1 MSNNIRT
8 KLYSTGFL
16 TAESNNLRVKQG
28 LPSQTISNLCFH
40 NTKDESLQNTKQN
53 LPDFKVIDK
62 NLYPVKQ
69 NTINYKLDT
78 VSGIIPDNSSCL
90 EHLNSV

>member
-16 TAESNNLRVKQG
+16 TSESNNLRVKQG

-40 NTKDESLQNTKQN
+40 NTNNESLQNINQN
-53 LPDFKVIDK
+53 SNFKLTDK
-62 NLYPVKQ
+62 SLYPAKQ
-69 NTINYKLDT
+69 ITINYNL
-78 VSGIIPDNSSCL
+78 GMIPDNSPCL
-90 EHLNSV
+90 DHLKSI

>member
-16 TAESNNLRVKQG
+16 TVESNNLRVKQG

-40 NTKDESLQNTKQN
+40 NTKDEFLQN